1 MNKLKVAALGIAIVG
16 LTVGGVVA
24 ADNDGSCKFKED
36 GTYVSNQGTISA
48 FGPMNAAM
56 DCATRGALPTKV
68 LERLGR
74 WGDAETKVWA
84 EDIKRLNQEVI
95 DRNKKAEEAI
105 EPITEPIEIEPIDAP
120 DEGV

>member
-1 MNKLKVAALGIAIVG
+1 MNKLKVTALGIALVG

-24 ADNDGSCKFKED
+24 ADLDGSCKFKED
-36 GTYVSNQGTISA
+36 GTYISNDGVSA

-68 LERLGR
+68 LARLGR
-74 WGDAETKVWA
+74 WGDTETKAWA

-95 DRNKKAEEAI
+95 DRNKKAEEPP
-105 EPITEPIEIEPIDAP
+105 EPRTPIEVEPLAP
-120 DEGV
+120 EGV

>member
-1 MNKLKVAALGIAIVG
+1 MNKLKVAALGIAIVD

-56 DCATRGALPTKV
+56 HCATTFNLFIGLV
-68 LERLGR
+68 LSGFNLCCLFLHR
-74 WGDAETKVWA
+74 
-84 EDIKRLNQEVI
+84 
-95 DRNKKAEEAI
+95 
-105 EPITEPIEIEPIDAP
+105 
-120 DEGV
+120 

>member
-1 MNKLKVAALGIAIVG
+1 MNKLKVTALGIALVG

-36 GTYVSNQGTISA
+36 GTYISNDGSVSA

-56 DCATRGALPTKV
+56 DCATRGALPSKV
-68 LERLGR
+68 LARLGR
-74 WGDAETKVWA
+74 WGDAETKAWA

-95 DRNKKAEEAI
+95 DRNKKAEEPP
-105 EPITEPIEIEPIDAP
+105 EPITPIKVEPLDAP